1 MRLRKLSDRLLS
13 CGHLTRRSLSHSDV
27 RHGFTLVELLVVIGI
42 IGVLIAILLPS
53 LRRTRMTA
61 ERTQCLSNMRQLA
74 VAQAGYAAEFRGA
87 LITAGNGLEQGAWL
101 EQLKPYTGSGLV
113 RRCAADQ
120 SIHFDTPAAGN
131 RIRTTSYGINNFVSI
146 THAPANFADVRSVT
160 KIRRPAQVIQFVE
173 LAERGAYAVAD
184 HIHVQDFY
192 SALLPQLT
200 LQRIGNQMPLNR
212 HGGRA
217 QSWNA
222 VLNYAFLDGHAESLP
237 LDKVY
242 SRPDKNLFDPLNPR

>member
-1 MRLRKLSDRLLS
+1 
-13 CGHLTRRSLSHSDV
+13 
-27 RHGFTLVELLVVIGI
+27 VIGI
-42 IGVLIAILLPS
+42 IGVLVAVLLPA

-101 EQLKPYTGSGLV
+101 EQLKPYTGNGIV

-120 SIHFDTPAAGN
+120 SSHFDTPAVGN
-131 RIRTTSYGINNFVSI
+131 RFRTTSYGINNFVSI
-146 THAPANFADVRSVT
+146 THAPASFADVRTVT
-160 KIRRPAQVIQFVE
+160 RVRRPAQVIQFVE
-173 LAERGAYAVAD
+173 LAERGTYAVAD
-184 HIHVQDFY
+184 HIHVQDFF

-212 HGGRA
+212 HGGRT